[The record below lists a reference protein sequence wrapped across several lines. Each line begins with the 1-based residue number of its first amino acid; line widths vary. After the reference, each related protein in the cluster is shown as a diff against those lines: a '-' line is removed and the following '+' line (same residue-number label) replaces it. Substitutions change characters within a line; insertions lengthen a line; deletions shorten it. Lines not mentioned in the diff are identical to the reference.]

1 MSAADQA
8 LIRRDYVDSAGASI
22 YYEEHGAGRPLILA
36 PGWTFTTEV
45 YQHQIAHFSTQYRTI
60 AYDPRSHGRSSI
72 TLDGNTYMQHGRDLA
87 ALIDKLDLAHFVFI
101 GWSAGCFD
109 GYAYV
114 RQYGP
119 EKLDAFICID
129 QPPKTF
135 VEHEGEWGLGNYPR
149 WRDVVNGVQYT
160 RVAAAERLAT
170 RLLTREL
177 RPTEKEWLVRQSLT
191 TPTFAAVNLLVDS
204 AYADYRPEVQ
214 QLGETTPFLNILR
227 EDWEAVARQWI
238 AHHTPKAK
246 IYVRGNH
253 MMFWE
258 FPDEINGVIAAFL
271 VENGLA

>member
-1 MSAADQA
+1 MSAADHT
-8 LIRRDYVDSAGASI
+8 LSRRDYVDSAGASI

-45 YQHQIAHFSTQYRTI
+45 YQRQIAHFSPQYRTI

-87 ALIDKLDLAHFVFI
+87 ALNAKLDLAHFVFI

-135 VEHEGEWGLGNYPR
+135 VEHEGERGLGNYPR
-149 WRDVVNGVQYT
+149 WRDIVNGVQYT
-160 RVAAAERLAT
+160 RVAAAERLAR
-170 RLLTREL
+170 RLLTREIS
-177 RPTEKEWLVRQSLT
+177 PPEKEWLVRQSLT
-191 TPTFAAVNLLVDS
+191 TPTFAAVNLLADS

-214 QLGETTPFLNILR
+214 QLG
-227 EDWEAVARQWI
+227 
-238 AHHTPKAK
+238 
-246 IYVRGNH
+246 
-253 MMFWE
+253 
-258 FPDEINGVIAAFL
+258 
-271 VENGLA
+271 